1 MEDFPFAK
9 SKGGTSQFIISNHG
23 KHGSHPPSTRINDMN
38 LHEYQAKQLFKDYG
52 IPVLPWRIV
61 ESADEARDAADELG
75 CPVIVKAQVH
85 AGGRGKAGGVKFA
98 ATLQDAVDHAS
109 SMLGTRMVTHQTG
122 PSGVPVNKVM
132 ITPAADIAHEYYLSI
147 VMDGDEGAPAIIAT
161 REGGVEI
168 EQIAEEHPEKIVRII
183 GDPLIGLL
191 PYRARDAALA
201 LGFPPTLIRPAS
213 ALIAN
218 AYRLFTDKD
227 CSLVE
232 INPLIETEDGKL
244 LALDAKVAIEDDA
257 LFRHPDLRELH
268 DPEQMDPLEREALEF
283 DLAYVKLEGGRVG
296 CMVNGAGLAMA
307 TMDITK
313 WAGAEPANFLDIG
326 GSADLDRIEHAFK
339 IIVSDPDVEIILV
352 NLFAG
357 IARSDVVATGII
369 NAATELGAT
378 KPIVVAMR
386 GTNAEEGLQLL
397 HESDMDI
404 TPAPD
409 MASAAIVLRD
419 KLASM
424 EGDN

>member
-1 MEDFPFAK
+1 
-9 SKGGTSQFIISNHG
+9 
-23 KHGSHPPSTRINDMN
+23 MN
-38 LHEYQAKQLFKDYG
+38 LHEYQAKQLFAEYG

-61 ESADEARDAADELG
+61 EYPDDVTAATDEFG

-98 ATLQDAVDHAS
+98 ATPDDAVEHATA
-109 SMLGTRMVTHQTG
+109 MLGTRIVTRQTG
-122 PSGVPVNKVM
+122 PKGVPIDKVM
-132 ITPAADIAHEYYLSI
+132 ITPAADIAHEYYVSI
-147 VMDGDEGAPAIIAT
+147 VMDGDEGAPSIIAT

-168 EQIAEEHPEKIVRII
+168 EQVAEEHPEKIVRIV
-183 GDPLIGLL
+183 GDPLLGLL
-191 PYRARDAALA
+191 PYKARDAALA
-201 LGFPPTLIRPAS
+201 LGFPSSLIRPAS
-213 ALIAN
+213 ALISN

-232 INPLIETEDGKL
+232 INPLIETEDGNII
-244 LALDAKVAIEDDA
+244 ALDAKVAIEDDA
-257 LFRHPDLRELH
+257 MFRHPELRDFH
-268 DPEQMDPLEREALEF
+268 DPNQMDPLEREASEY

-313 WAGAEPANFLDIG
+313 WAGADPANFLDIG

-369 NAATELGAT
+369 NAARDLGTA
-378 KPIVVAMR
+378 KPIVAAMR

-397 HESDMDI
+397 HDSDMDI

-409 MASAAIVLRD
+409 MASAAEILRN
-419 KLASM
+419 KLNDS
-424 EGDN
+424 

>member
-1 MEDFPFAK
+1 
-9 SKGGTSQFIISNHG
+9 
-23 KHGSHPPSTRINDMN
+23 MN
-38 LHEYQAKQLFKDYG
+38 LHEYQAKQLFADYG

-61 ESADEARDAADELG
+61 ESADQIPDAVAQFG

-98 ATLQDAVDHAS
+98 ATPEDAVNYAHQ
-109 SMLGTRMVTHQTG
+109 MLGTRMVTHQTG
-122 PSGVPVNKVM
+122 PSGVPIDKVM

-168 EQIAEEHPEKIVRII
+168 EKVAEEEPEKIVRII

-191 PYRARDAALA
+191 PYKARDAALA
-201 LGFPPTLIRPAS
+201 LGFPSSLVRPAS

-232 INPLIETEDGKL
+232 INPLIETEGGKI

-257 LFRHPDLRELH
+257 LFRHPEIRGLH
-268 DPEQMDPLEREALEF
+268 DYNQMDPLEREASEY

-313 WAGAEPANFLDIG
+313 WAGADPANFLDIG
-326 GSADLDRIEHAFK
+326 GSADLNRIEHAFK

-369 NAATELGAT
+369 NAARELGAE
-378 KPIVVAMR
+378 KPIVAAMR
-386 GTNAEEGLQLL
+386 GTNSEEGLRLF
-397 HESDMDI
+397 HESEMDI

-409 MASAAIVLRD
+409 MASAANILRE
-419 KLASM
+419 KLVEM
-424 EGDN
+424 EKAN

>member
-1 MEDFPFAK
+1 
-9 SKGGTSQFIISNHG
+9 
-23 KHGSHPPSTRINDMN
+23 MN

-52 IPVLPWRIV
+52 IPVLPWRIA
-61 ESADEARDAADELG
+61 ESAEQAEIAANELG
-75 CPVIVKAQVH
+75 CPVVVKAQVH

-98 ATLQDAVDHAS
+98 ATAEDAVQYAS
-109 SMLGTRMVTHQTG
+109 DMLGTRMITHQTG
-122 PSGVPVNKVM
+122 PGGVPIDKVM
-132 ITPAADIAHEYYLSI
+132 ITPAADIAHEYYVSI

-168 EQIAEEHPEKIVRII
+168 EQVAEEHPEKIVRII

-191 PYRARDAALA
+191 PYKARDAALA
-201 LGFPPTLIRPAS
+201 LGFPTPLIRPAT
-213 ALIAN
+213 ALISN
-218 AYRLFTDKD
+218 AYRLFTDND

-232 INPLIETEDGKL
+232 INPLIESEDGKII
-244 LALDAKVAIEDDA
+244 ALDAKVGIEDDA
-257 LFRHPDLRELH
+257 LFRHPNLRDLH
-268 DPEQMDPLEREALEF
+268 DPAQMDPLEREASKY

-369 NAATELGAT
+369 NAAKEIGSD
-378 KPIVVAMR
+378 KPIVAAMR
-386 GTNAEEGLQLL
+386 GTNAEEGLRLFD
-397 HESDMDI
+397 ESDMDI
-404 TPAPD
+404 TPSPD
-409 MASAAIVLRD
+409 MASAAEALRD

-424 EGDN
+424 GRSK

>member
-1 MEDFPFAK
+1 
-9 SKGGTSQFIISNHG
+9 
-23 KHGSHPPSTRINDMN
+23 MN
-38 LHEYQAKQLFKDYG
+38 LHEYQAKELFKDYG

-61 ESADEARDAADELG
+61 ESADEARDAAEDLG

-98 ATLQDAVDHAS
+98 ATVDDAVEAAAG
-109 SMLGTRMVTHQTG
+109 MLGTRMVTHQTG
-122 PSGVPVNKVM
+122 PNGVPVSKVM
-132 ITPAADIAHEYYLSI
+132 VTPAADIKHEYYVSI
-147 VMDGDEGAPAIIAT
+147 VMDGDEGAPTIIAT

-168 EQIAEEHPEKIVRII
+168 EQVAEEHPEKIVRIV

-201 LGFPPTLIRPAS
+201 LGFPSALIRPTS

-232 INPLIETEDGKL
+232 INPLIETEDGEI
-244 LALDAKVAIEDDA
+244 LALDAKVGIDDDA
-257 LFRHPDLRELH
+257 MFRHRELRDWH
-268 DPEQMDPLEREALEF
+268 DPEQMDPLEREASEF

-326 GSADLDRIEHAFK
+326 GSADLERIEHAFK

-357 IARSDVVATGII
+357 IARSDVVATGVI
-369 NAATELGAT
+369 NAAREVGST
-378 KPIVVAMR
+378 KPVVAAMR
-386 GTNAEEGLQLL
+386 GTNAEEGLQLFE
-397 HESDMDI
+397 ESGMDI

-424 EGDN
+424 SNGGAN

>member
-1 MEDFPFAK
+1 
-9 SKGGTSQFIISNHG
+9 
-23 KHGSHPPSTRINDMN
+23 MN
-38 LHEYQAKQLFKDYG
+38 LHEYQAKQLFAEYG

-61 ESADEARDAADELG
+61 ENPDEVSTATDELG

-98 ATLQDAVDHAS
+98 ATPDDAVEHAS
-109 SMLGTRMVTHQTG
+109 NMLGTRMVTHQTG
-122 PSGVPVNKVM
+122 PKGVPIDKVM
-132 ITPAADIAHEYYLSI
+132 ITPAADIAHEYYVSI
-147 VMDGDEGAPAIIAT
+147 VMDGDEGAPSIIAT

-168 EQIAEEHPEKIVRII
+168 EQIAEEHAEKIVRIL
-183 GDPLIGLL
+183 GDPLLGLL
-191 PYRARDAALA
+191 PYKARDAALA
-201 LGFPPTLIRPAS
+201 LGFPSTLIRPAS
-213 ALIAN
+213 ALISN

-232 INPLIETEDGKL
+232 INPIIETEDGKII
-244 LALDAKVAIEDDA
+244 ALDAKVAIEDDA
-257 LFRHPDLRELH
+257 MFRHPELRDFH
-268 DPEQMDPLEREALEF
+268 DPNQMDPLEREASEF

-369 NAATELGAT
+369 NAARDLGTA
-378 KPIVVAMR
+378 KPIVAAMR
-386 GTNAEEGLQLL
+386 GTNAEEGLRLL

-404 TPAPD
+404 TPAAD
-409 MASAAIVLRD
+409 MATAAEILRD
-419 KLASM
+419 KLTKS
-424 EGDN
+424 

>member
-1 MEDFPFAK
+1 
-9 SKGGTSQFIISNHG
+9 
-23 KHGSHPPSTRINDMN
+23 MN

-52 IPVLPWRIV
+52 IPVLPWRIA
-61 ESADEARDAADELG
+61 ESAEEAEIAANELG

-98 ATLQDAVDHAS
+98 ATAEDAVQYAS
-109 SMLGTRMVTHQTG
+109 DMLGTRMITHQTG
-122 PSGVPVNKVM
+122 PGGVPIDKVM
-132 ITPAADIAHEYYLSI
+132 ITPAADIAHEYYVSI

-168 EQIAEEHPEKIVRII
+168 EQVAEEHPEKIVRII
-183 GDPLIGLL
+183 GDPLLGLL
-191 PYRARDAALA
+191 PYKARDAALA
-201 LGFPPTLIRPAS
+201 LGFPTPLIRPAT
-213 ALIAN
+213 ALISN
-218 AYRLFTDKD
+218 AYRLFTDND

-232 INPLIETEDGKL
+232 INPLIESDDGKII
-244 LALDAKVAIEDDA
+244 ALDAKVGIEDDA
-257 LFRHPDLRELH
+257 LFRHPNLRDLH
-268 DPEQMDPLEREALEF
+268 DPAQMDPLEREASKY

-369 NAATELGAT
+369 NAAKEVGSD
-378 KPIVVAMR
+378 KPIVAAMR
-386 GTNAEEGLQLL
+386 GTNAEEGLRLFD
-397 HESDMDI
+397 ESDMDI
-404 TPAPD
+404 TPSPD
-409 MASAAIVLRD
+409 MASAAEALRD

-424 EGDN
+424 GRSN

>member
-1 MEDFPFAK
+1 
-9 SKGGTSQFIISNHG
+9 
-23 KHGSHPPSTRINDMN
+23 MN

-52 IPVLPWRIV
+52 IPVLPWRIA
-61 ESADEARDAADELG
+61 ESAEEAEIAANELG

-98 ATLQDAVDHAS
+98 ATAEDAVQYAS
-109 SMLGTRMVTHQTG
+109 DMLGTRMVTHQTG
-122 PSGVPVNKVM
+122 PGGVPIDKVM
-132 ITPAADIAHEYYLSI
+132 ITPAADIAHEYYVSI

-168 EQIAEEHPEKIVRII
+168 EQVAEEHPEKIVRII

-191 PYRARDAALA
+191 PYKARDAALA
-201 LGFPPTLIRPAS
+201 LGFPTPLIRPAT
-213 ALIAN
+213 ALISN
-218 AYRLFTDKD
+218 AYRLFTDND

-232 INPLIETEDGKL
+232 INPLVESEDGKII
-244 LALDAKVAIEDDA
+244 ALDAKVGIEDDA
-257 LFRHPDLRELH
+257 LFRHPNLRDLH
-268 DPEQMDPLEREALEF
+268 DPAQMDPLEREASKY

-369 NAATELGAT
+369 NAAKEVGSN
-378 KPIVVAMR
+378 KPIVAAMR
-386 GTNAEEGLQLL
+386 GTNAEEGLRLFD
-397 HESDMDI
+397 ESDMDI
-404 TPAPD
+404 TPSPD
-409 MASAAIVLRD
+409 MASAAEALRD

-424 EGDN
+424 SGRTFPLPTWERARVRGTPNTQCQF

>member
-1 MEDFPFAK
+1 
-9 SKGGTSQFIISNHG
+9 
-23 KHGSHPPSTRINDMN
+23 MN
-38 LHEYQAKQLFKDYG
+38 LHEYQAKQIFKDYG

-61 ESADEARDAADELG
+61 ESVSEARDAAEDLG

-98 ATLQDAVDHAS
+98 ATVDEAVEAAEA
-109 SMLGTRMVTHQTG
+109 MLGTRMVTHQTG
-122 PSGVPVNKVM
+122 PNGVPVNKVM

-147 VMDGDEGAPAIIAT
+147 VMDGDEGAPVIIAT

-168 EQIAEEHPEKIVRII
+168 EQVAEEHPEKIVRIV

-201 LGFPPTLIRPAS
+201 LGFSSALIRPAT
-213 ALIAN
+213 ALISN
-218 AYRLFTDKD
+218 AYRVFTDND

-232 INPLIETEDGKL
+232 INPLIETEDGSL
-244 LALDAKVAIEDDA
+244 IALDAKVAIEDDA
-257 LFRHPDLRELH
+257 MFRHPDLRGLH
-268 DPEQMDPLEREALEF
+268 DLDQMDPLEREASEY

-326 GSADLDRIEHAFK
+326 GSADLDRIERAFN

-369 NAATELGAT
+369 TAAKDTGAA
-378 KPIVVAMR
+378 KPIVAAMR
-386 GTNAEEGLQLL
+386 GTNAEEGLRLL
-397 HESDMDI
+397 QESDMDI

-409 MASAAIVLRD
+409 MASAAEVLKE
-419 KLASM
+419 KLSSM
-424 EGDN
+424 EGSN

>member
-1 MEDFPFAK
+1 
-9 SKGGTSQFIISNHG
+9 
-23 KHGSHPPSTRINDMN
+23 MN

-52 IPVLPWRIV
+52 IPVLPWRIA
-61 ESADEARDAADELG
+61 ESAEEAEIAANELG

-98 ATLQDAVDHAS
+98 ATAEDAVQYAS
-109 SMLGTRMVTHQTG
+109 DMLGTRMITHQTG
-122 PSGVPVNKVM
+122 PGGVPIDKVM
-132 ITPAADIAHEYYLSI
+132 ITPAADIAHEYYVSI

-168 EQIAEEHPEKIVRII
+168 EQVAEEHPEKIVRII

-191 PYRARDAALA
+191 PYKARDAALA
-201 LGFPPTLIRPAS
+201 LGFPTPLIRPAT
-213 ALIAN
+213 ALISN
-218 AYRLFTDKD
+218 AYRLFTDND

-232 INPLIETEDGKL
+232 INPLIESDDGEII
-244 LALDAKVAIEDDA
+244 ALDAKVGIEDDA
-257 LFRHPDLRELH
+257 LFRHPNLRDLH
-268 DPEQMDPLEREALEF
+268 DPAQMDPLEREASKY

-369 NAATELGAT
+369 NAAKEVGSN
-378 KPIVVAMR
+378 KPIVAAMR
-386 GTNAEEGLQLL
+386 GTNAEEGLRLFD
-397 HESDMDI
+397 ESDMDI
-404 TPAPD
+404 TPSPD
-409 MASAAIVLRD
+409 MASAAEALRD

-424 EGDN
+424 GRSN